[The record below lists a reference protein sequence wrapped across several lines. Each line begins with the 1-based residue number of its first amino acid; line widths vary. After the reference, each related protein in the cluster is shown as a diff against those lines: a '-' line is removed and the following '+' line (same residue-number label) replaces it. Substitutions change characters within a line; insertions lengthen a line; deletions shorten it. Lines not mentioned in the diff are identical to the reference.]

1 MNPTELE
8 SALTTTQSTPAR
20 KPFVEPQLTE
30 QGEFGEVTAGN
41 FGPMSP

>member
-8 SALTTTQSTPAR
+8 SAPATTPHTPVR

-30 QGEFGEVTAGN
+30 QGELGEVTAGS